1 MIFLDVDFQERK
13 ISQSNFSRHPIIPR
27 PAYRLA
33 PDQSSAVQ
41 DSEDEVYNALQ
52 RSIVA
57 ASEQNADAM
66 QARERRWRE
75 QQLQRLKRAT
85 HSHHNHTKG
94 YGIFGGRGT
103 AAAVS
108 GTRSRTRDSH
118 SIEISEYLISSL
130 MFNTHHKPF
139 RSEFQGCIYLVS
151 RKNVKNALSFFIC
164 YASC

>member
-1 MIFLDVDFQERK
+1 MSK
-13 ISQSNFSRHPIIPR
+13 SHFSRNIHRPR
-27 PAYRLA
+27 VDSTTDPSLA
-33 PDQSSAVQ
+33 AQ

-66 QARERRWRE
+66 QTRERRWRE

-108 GTRSRTRDSH
+108 GTRSHTRGNH
-118 SIEISEYLISSL
+118 SSEISECFKSSL
-130 MFNTHHKPF
+130 IFNTHYKLF
-139 RSEFQGCIYLVS
+139 QIEFKKCVYFDCRTLWKIRSHRQYFTPPVDCI
-151 RKNVKNALSFFIC
+151 
-164 YASC
+164 

>member
-1 MIFLDVDFQERK
+1 MSRNHIFLGTL
-13 ISQSNFSRHPIIPR
+13 SSTAPR
-27 PAYRLA
+27 IDCTTDPL
-33 PDQSSAVQ
+33 SAVQ

-57 ASEQNADAM
+57 ASEQNAEAM

-108 GTRSRTRDSH
+108 GMRSRT
-118 SIEISEYLISSL
+118 
-130 MFNTHHKPF
+130 K
-139 RSEFQGCIYLVS
+139 
-151 RKNVKNALSFFIC
+151 LS
-164 YASC
+164 